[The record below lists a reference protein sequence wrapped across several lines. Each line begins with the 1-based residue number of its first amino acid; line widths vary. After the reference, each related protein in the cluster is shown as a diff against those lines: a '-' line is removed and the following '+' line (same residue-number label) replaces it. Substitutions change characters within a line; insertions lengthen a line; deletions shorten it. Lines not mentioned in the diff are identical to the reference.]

1 MSFQF
6 HLPAAYIVDS
16 LSPPAR
22 DEFLND
28 LRSVQAEVAAGVV
41 PERSTADKKIWAKWI
56 EFTSSLHLDG
66 FLQTL
71 ADPVPILQVFAHRVR
86 DGRLALGGGDV
97 RARTAEAY
105 TRAVGQTFT
114 GLGQTDPRLNVFGK
128 IDFRLQRQ
136 LASWK
141 KEDPAAQRMKPFPIG
156 FIHCAF
162 KMLRSF
168 ETAYHD
174 AIAWML
180 YVAFFF
186 LMRPGEYCDNG
197 PSSHPFLMRD
207 VQLHVGSQKLVLAH
221 ESDAM
226 IRAADF
232 CGLTFTTQKSG
243 VKGEVVGHSRSGAL
257 GACPVRA
264 LAEMTLS
271 LRNIGAPDN
280 TPLASYREMPGAPIR
295 QLTGKDFSEAL
306 KAAARV
312 HGGKFGVDPDDV
324 TVGCFRTSGAMALMC
339 GGVDSCRTRLLGRWQ
354 SWTMLRY
361 LHMQAR
367 SATRGMSSAMLR
379 GGALQSSATS
389 ALPDFSPEPP
399 DSEAMVVPAPTE
411 GYEQPLPG

>member
-1 MSFQF
+1 M
-6 HLPAAYIVDS
+6 
-16 LSPPAR
+16 
-22 DEFLND
+22 
-28 LRSVQAEVAAGVV
+28 
-41 PERSTADKKIWAKWI
+41 T
-56 EFTSSLHLDG
+56 
-66 FLQTL
+66 
-71 ADPVPILQVFAHRVR
+71 
-86 DGRLALGGGDV
+86 
-97 RARTAEAY
+97 
-105 TRAVGQTFT
+105 
-114 GLGQTDPRLNVFGK
+114 
-128 IDFRLQRQ
+128 
-136 LASWK
+136 
-141 KEDPAAQRMKPFPIG
+141 PFPIG

-168 ETAYHD
+168 ETTYHD

-207 VQLHVGSQKLVLAH
+207 VQLHVGAQKLVLAH

-367 SATRGMSSAMLR
+367 SATRGMSSAMLQ
-379 GGALQSSATS
+379 GGTLQLTATS
-389 ALPDFSPEPP
+389 ALSDFSPETP
-399 DSEAMVVPAPTE
+399 DSEAMVVLAPIKTFE
-411 GYEQPLPG
+411 